1 MYPSWI
7 KTWDRSAQGPQNSSM
22 LDRRIPQPSD
32 MCACYEAQASFFSP
46 TSLPSLNKL
55 ITICICRLY
64 FMPDDMTD
72 RLSLFLKAG
81 PHLHFYITLMNC
93 LTHQHKPVW
102 DLTISVS
109 VAEWD
114 VFVLLF
120 AFHLH
125 CLSPTAGKTNRFL
138 SLDLLNGGDQ
148 MIQSVKRHT
157 VHAGTH
163 LIK

>member
-1 MYPSWI
+1 MGQTCSGPTEQQYAVQANPSTIWHVH
-7 KTWDRSAQGPQNSSM
+7 M
-22 LDRRIPQPSD
+22 LWSISQFLFP
-32 MCACYEAQASFFSP
+32 YLSP
-46 TSLPSLNKL
+46 FLKQT
-55 ITICICRLY
+55 TICICRLY

-81 PHLHFYITLMNC
+81 PHLHLYITLMNC

-125 CLSPTAGKTNRFL
+125 CLSPAAGKTNRFL